1 MSDSSEGRLTPG
13 GVAMTLLSVGI
24 GLCALVLMYQGLGFI
39 GVTVWGYNDSQPSFY
54 IGVGVI
60 FLLVGTG
67 LFFMATL
74 LAVHAVFRLRHSR
87 SQGDEPDNPW
97 MLAAGITLM
106 VLGLSLVAMAFAVLL
121 ATPDDTSR
129 IDVTALG
136 LVLAASGLASATA
149 GGLSARRWTRMTQ
162 GSTEMPRSGGT

>member
-74 LAVHAVFRLRHSR
+74 LAVGARR
-87 SQGDEPDNPW
+87 G
-97 MLAAGITLM
+97 AA
-106 VLGLSLVAMAFAVLL
+106 AVL
-121 ATPDDTSR
+121 
-129 IDVTALG
+129 VV
-136 LVLAASGLASATA
+136 LVLVTLRFLRSKRRGRCRSIPPCVRSRPRHAA
-149 GGLSARRWTRMTQ
+149 
-162 GSTEMPRSGGT
+162 